1 MTLAILLD
9 RKIRGLGFFR
19 SAFLFPYAPSSIV
32 TGVVWRWIFNPDTGI
47 NLFFDIL
54 GINRILAAAGIGLD
68 HRPNR
73 SPVRQ

>member
-19 SAFLFPYAPSSIV
+19 SAFLFPYALSFIV
-32 TGVVWRWIFNPDTGI
+32 TGVVWHWIFNRETGI
-47 NLFFDIL
+47 NLFFDLL

-68 HRPNR
+68 HRPKR